1 MSQFTEYILKS
12 LRFVYI
18 DTDQKHNQWYA
29 DGCGENDNLS
39 QNAAPLHQEARA
51 ITGRRAGVWHNF
63 ATLAVALLIVTLP
76 LPRHWILLNQRSFH
90 VYYEFTSILFYLSD
104 VAVILVL
111 LTSAVW
117 FWQERPAVRWGPAM
131 VTLPLALL
139 PVVALAT
146 APWAGDPVQA
156 IYIAG
161 RLVVLLA
168 VYLAIVTLRP
178 SARVV
183 QRSLAASLMLQ
194 TAAAVAQ
201 FITQDD
207 LGWQWLGEIELSPT
221 PGLASI
227 ITVGDRVW
235 LRGYGLT
242 PHPNILGGI
251 LVATLL
257 ALVVAYLKSH
267 GWRKVVWLTVLAGGG
282 VGLVISFSRAAWLG
296 GVVGSAG
303 LLLGLM
309 SYRPWRRQYAR
320 AILVPAVVGLVVLA
334 GFAFAR
340 RDLFVARLRPPA
352 TYTEARSLDER
363 RVLADAS
370 LELIRRSPLTGVGA
384 GNFSTA
390 IVPLVEDVP
399 ATTPQPVHNLPLL
412 LSAELGLAG
421 GVLWVWLM
429 LAPVLLTWQRFRTFV
444 GARQAGLAIRLQ
456 RYLLSGLPRP
466 YTNAGG
472 VSLWVLGL
480 TAGLVALAMIDL
492 FDFYSWGWPQGRLLR
507 WVFLALWAGE
517 LGDAAD

>member
-1 MSQFTEYILKS
+1 MFTEYILKS
-12 LRFVYI
+12 LRSVYI
-18 DTDQKHNQWYA
+18 DTDQEHNQWYA
-29 DGCGENDNLS
+29 DGCGENGNLS
-39 QNAAPLHQEARA
+39 QNAAPLHQEAQA
-51 ITGRRAGVWHNF
+51 IAGRRAGVWHNL
-63 ATLAVALLIVTLP
+63 ATLSVALLIVTLP
-76 LPRHWILLNQRSFH
+76 LPRHWILLDRRSFQ

-117 FWQERPAVRWGPAM
+117 FWQERPAVRWGPAII
-131 VTLPLALL
+131 TLPLALL

-156 IYIAG
+156 IYVTG

-168 VYLAIVTLRP
+168 VYLAIVALRP

-183 QRSLAASLMLQ
+183 QISLAASLMLQ
-194 TAAAVAQ
+194 TAVAMAQ
-201 FITQDD
+201 FLIQRD
-207 LGWQWLGEIELSPT
+207 LGWRQLGEIPLSPT

-227 ITVGDRVW
+227 ITAGDRVW

-251 LVATLL
+251 LVTTLL
-257 ALVVAYLKSH
+257 ALVVPYLESH
-267 GWRKVVWLTVLAGGG
+267 DWRKVVWLTVLVGGG

-296 GVVGSAG
+296 GVVGSAV
-303 LLLGLM
+303 LFLGVLA
-309 SYRPWRRQYAR
+309 YRPWRRQYAR

-340 RDLFVARLRPPA
+340 RDLFVARLRPPT

-370 LELIRRSPLTGVGA
+370 LDLIRRSPLTGVGA
-384 GNFSTA
+384 GNFSMA
-390 IVPLVEDVP
+390 VVPLVEDVP

-429 LAPVLLTWQRFRTFV
+429 LAPVFVTVVGTWQ
-444 GARQAGLAIRLQ
+444 AGWAIRLQ

-466 YTNAGG
+466 YTNAERPDGKL
-472 VSLWVLGL
+472 SLWVLGL
-480 TAGLVALAMIDL
+480 TAGLVALAIIDL

-517 LGDAAD
+517 LGDAAG